1 VNVSLVLTNSV
12 IQNLIEQK
20 RVIVIL
26 GAGGVG
32 KTSTAIALAL
42 RGAEAGK
49 KVALLSID
57 PARRLAAAMGLEL
70 SGKLSQVTIDHSYG
84 FKGYLDATMLDQKEV
99 FDSMVRKHAPTPVIA
114 NRILAHPIYNA
125 ASSNL
130 SGPLEYMALAKLQ
143 EIVENSDYNLIV
155 LDTPPDTHALDFLA
169 RPNVLA
175 GFKENK
181 VMSWLIKPF
190 QVAGKFGIGRLLNAG
205 EKLMGGIA
213 KITGV
218 ASLHAFADFLVL
230 MQEVIEGF
238 HRSGE
243 KAVATLKDQK
253 TGFVMVSVPLENA
266 CHSTE
271 FIADQLA
278 KLGYSCDGLI
288 LNRCI
293 PLSVVDSAQ
302 DAQSAAV
309 KDFILER
316 ASNQT
321 ALVNELSTNLQ
332 HRFSGLV
339 VQKMEEFQQDLGSV
353 DGMINFSRKF

>member
-1 VNVSLVLTNSV
+1 M
-12 IQNLIEQK
+12 QKLIEQK
-20 RVIVIL
+20 RVIVVL

-32 KTSTAIALAL
+32 KTSSAIALAL

-57 PARRLAAAMGLEL
+57 PAKRLAAAMGLEL
-70 SGKLSQVTIDHSYG
+70 SGKLSPVVIDKSYG
-84 FKGYLDATMLDQKEV
+84 FKGFLDATMLDQKEV
-99 FDSMVRKHAPTPVIA
+99 FDSMVIKHAPSRKIA
-114 NRILAHPIYNA
+114 DRILAHPVYKA

-143 EIVENSDYNLIV
+143 EIVENSNYDLIV

-175 GFKENK
+175 GFMENK
-181 VMSWLIKPF
+181 VMSWMIKPF
-190 QVAGKFGIGRLLNAG
+190 QLAGKFGLNRLLNAG

-243 KAVATLKDQK
+243 KVVATLKDRK
-253 TGFVMVSVPLENA
+253 TGFVMVSVPLANA
-266 CHSTE
+266 CRSTS
-271 FIADQLA
+271 FIADQLSH
-278 KLGYSCDGLI
+278 LGYSCDGLL
-288 LNRCI
+288 LNRC
-293 PLSVVDSAQ
+293 LAQSVVDAAAESKKP
-302 DAQSAAV
+302 AV
-309 KDFILER
+309 KDFIQNR
-316 ASNQT
+316 AANQSFL
-321 ALVNELSTNLQ
+321 AKELATDLQ
-332 HRFSGLV
+332 KRFPALV
-339 VQKMEEFQQDLGSV
+339 VQRMEEFQSDLGSV
-353 DGMINFSRKF
+353 DGMINFSRQF

>member
-1 VNVSLVLTNSV
+1 MLTNSAM
-12 IQNLIEQK
+12 QNLIEQK
-20 RVIVIL
+20 RVLVVL

-32 KTSTAIALAL
+32 KTSSAIALAL
-42 RGAEAGK
+42 RGAEVGK

-57 PARRLAAAMGLEL
+57 PAKRLAAAMGLEL
-70 SGKLSQVTIDHSYG
+70 SGKLSQVAIDTSYG
-84 FKGYLDATMLDQKEV
+84 FRGFLDATMLDQKEV
-99 FDSMVRKHAPTPVIA
+99 FDSMVMRHAPSSKIA
-114 NRILAHPIYNA
+114 DRILAHPVYKA

-143 EIVENSDYNLIV
+143 EIVENEAYDLII

-175 GFKENK
+175 GFMENK
-181 VMSWLIKPF
+181 VMTWMIKPF
-190 QVAGKFGIGRLLNAG
+190 QLAGKFGLGRLLNAG

-243 KAVATLKDQK
+243 KVVATLKDRR
-253 TGFVMVSVPLENA
+253 TGFIMVSVPLENA
-266 CHSTE
+266 CRSTS
-271 FIADQLA
+271 FIADQLST
-278 KLGYSCDGLI
+278 LGYSCDGLI
-288 LNRCI
+288 LNRCL
-293 PLSVVDSAQ
+293 PLEVVA
-302 DAQSAAV
+302 AAAV
-309 KDFILER
+309 SSQAEVKEFIHSR
-316 ASNQT
+316 
-321 ALVNELSTNLQ
+321 STNQSVLAERLAVDLQ
-332 HRFSGLV
+332 SRFPALV
-339 VQKMEEFQQDLGSV
+339 VQKMEEFQSDLGSV